1 VCRSYP
7 VRSRRFKTRTSNLI
21 PFLACDLFVGFL
33 KSERLGAGP
42 RTLLE
47 SDHDPFAFY
56 RLPKCAAVLESIFLS
71 LAASVGGFFPSPW
84 FPCGACNFEG
94 SVSCFCEF
102 IYCSVQLL
110 WCFLIVPWGGYS
122 SELLYTCASRRL
134 ALAKLTG
141 KGESRDNTV
150 SMNLWSEMECSSET
164 AQFLTA
170 FTSESDT
177 NVRSMIVWQVLVKGT
192 TLLLLH

>member
-1 VCRSYP
+1 MLWSDR
-7 VRSRRFKTRTSNLI
+7 RTSNLI
-21 PFLACDLFVGFL
+21 PFLAGDLFVGFL

-56 RLPKCAAVLESIFLS
+56 RLPKGAAVLESIFLS

-84 FPCGACNFEG
+84 FPCGAWNFEG

-110 WCFLIVPWGGYS
+110 WCFLIVPWGGEPYS
-122 SELLYTCASRRL
+122 PEIKMGPRVTSTCLVSFGPLVCTALSAFNVQQYTIYNQGL
-134 ALAKLTG
+134 
-141 KGESRDNTV
+141 KGCVTV
-150 SMNLWSEMECSSET
+150 FQRF
-164 AQFLTA
+164 A
-170 FTSESDT
+170 
-177 NVRSMIVWQVLVKGT
+177 
-192 TLLLLH
+192 